1 METVYF
7 NGQEV
12 HTYGKVPEVG
22 TKAPDFDLTGR
33 DLSSIKLSDY
43 AGKRVVLNVF
53 PSLDTPVC
61 AASVRTFNKDI
72 AGMDNVAVICVSM
85 DLPFAMQRFCTL
97 EGIENV
103 VAASAFRSPDFAKN
117 YGLQITDGP
126 LAGLL
131 ARCVIIIDENGKV
144 AYRDLVSEITH
155 EPDYKAAKEVLQGK
169 F

>member
-1 METVYF
+1 METVF
-7 NGQEV
+7 FSGQEV

-22 TKAPDFDLTGR
+22 TKAPEFNLTGK
-33 DLSSIKLSDY
+33 DLKNITLADF

-61 AASVRTFNKDI
+61 AASVRKFNKE
-72 AGMDNVAVICVSM
+72 AGEVDNVAVLCVSM

-97 EGIENV
+97 EGLENV
-103 VAASAFRSPDFAKN
+103 VPASAFRSPEFGKE
-117 YGLQITDGP
+117 YGLLFTDGP

-144 AYRDLVSEITH
+144 AYRDLVSEVTH
-155 EPDYKAAKEVLQGK
+155 EPDYEAAKKVLEGK
-169 F
+169 I

>member
-1 METVYF
+1 METVFF

-22 TKAPDFDLTGR
+22 AKAPEFNLAGR
-33 DLSSIKLSDY
+33 DLSNITLADY

-61 AASVRTFNKDI
+61 AASVRKFNKETSD
-72 AGMDNVAVICVSM
+72 MDNVVVLCVSM

-97 EGIENV
+97 EGLENV
-103 VAASAFRSPDFAKN
+103 VPASAFRSPEFGKN

-131 ARCVIIIDENGKV
+131 ARCVLIIDENGKV

-155 EPDYKAAKEVLQGK
+155 EPDYEAAKKVLEGK
-169 F
+169 Y